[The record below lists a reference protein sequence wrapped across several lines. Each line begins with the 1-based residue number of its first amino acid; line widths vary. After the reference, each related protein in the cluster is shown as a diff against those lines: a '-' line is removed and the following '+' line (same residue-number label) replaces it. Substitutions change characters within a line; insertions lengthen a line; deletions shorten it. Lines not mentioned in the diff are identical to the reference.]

1 MMDKDIN
8 VEEVRQA
15 MANVK
20 HPAIDCSLIELGMV
34 KDISVKNNNVIF
46 RFLLPFMEIPENIKE
61 YMINSLRQ
69 SIINLGLNVE
79 VKTDRMNEEE
89 KQYFL
94 TMEEKNWK
102 GL

>member
-1 MMDKDIN
+1 MDKDVT
-8 VEEVRQA
+8 VEDVRQA

-34 KDISVKNNNVIF
+34 KDINVKDKNVTF

-61 YMINSLRQ
+61 YMINNLSQ

-79 VKTDRMNEEE
+79 VKIDTMNEEE
-89 KQYFL
+89 RQYFL